1 MEGAGEGSSGRSCK
15 LERKTIEKNRRVRMK
30 NLCCKLVSLIPDH
43 HFKQPKESLSLQ
55 DQVEQSTSYI
65 KGLSGRVEELRGRKT
80 QGVMMS
86 SADPTTS
93 NKTST
98 GIMGGSKL
106 PVLEIRELGSNLEV
120 VLISGLCKNF
130 MLHQVISILEQEGAE
145 VVSVNFSNIDG
156 QIIHTIHAQVKVS
169 RFGVDTSG
177 VRMRIQE
184 LIS

>member
-15 LERKTIEKNRRVRMK
+15 LEKKTIEKNRRIKMK
-30 NLCCKLVSLIPDH
+30 SLCVKLVSLIPDH
-43 HFKQPKESLSLQ
+43 HFKQLKELSQQ
-55 DQVEQSTSYI
+55 DQLEQATSYI
-65 KGLSGRVEELRGRKT
+65 KSLSERVEELRRRKT

-106 PVLEIRELGSNLEV
+106 PILEIRELGSNLEV

-145 VVSVNFSNIDG
+145 VVNANLSNIDG
-156 QIIHTIHAQVKVS
+156 LIIHTIHAQVKVS
-169 RFGVDTSG
+169 RIGVDGS
-177 VRMRIQE
+177 RIRARIQE